1 MTALAVFVGGGLGAL
16 VRWGLGIWLNG
27 SGQAS
32 GLPKATLLA
41 NLLAVAAMGLVVFS
55 STKFALPA
63 RTFWL
68 VGFCGGL
75 STFSTFSLENY
86 QLLKMGQWEWALA
99 NVAVSVL
106 GCLAV
111 LWLLARS

>member
-16 VRWGLGIWLNG
+16 LRWVLGLWLVSSSSEG
-27 SGQAS
+27 

-41 NLLAVAAMGLVVFS
+41 NVLAAVVMGLVVFS
-55 STKFALPA
+55 TTKLSVPV

-86 QLLKMGQWEWALA
+86 QLLRLGQWEWLVA
-99 NVAVSVL
+99 NVLISVL

-111 LWLLARS
+111 LYLLAKN